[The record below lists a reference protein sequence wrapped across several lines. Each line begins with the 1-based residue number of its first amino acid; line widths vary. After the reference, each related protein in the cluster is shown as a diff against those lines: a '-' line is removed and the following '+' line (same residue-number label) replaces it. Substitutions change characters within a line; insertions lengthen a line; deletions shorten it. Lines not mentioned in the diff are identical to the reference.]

1 MNKRIL
7 AVIVALAVIV
17 IAAVSIVALQNS
29 NDSADTTASVGG
41 SAASESPSEPD
52 APEGSETE
60 AGADDSAAIAN
71 DGGGDYVDYSPSVIA
86 DADGRVILFFHAT
99 WCPQCVSADGDI
111 TASGVPSGIT
121 IVKVDYD
128 TNQDLRAEYGVTQ
141 QTTFVEVNSSGT
153 KVQDNFV
160 AYADPSLNAVL
171 TALN

>member
-7 AVIVALAVIV
+7 AVIIALAVIV
-17 IAAVSIVALQNS
+17 VAAVAIVTAQNS
-29 NDSADTTASVGG
+29 NDTADVNSSNG
-41 SAASESPSEPD
+41 SSPASESSSSTDEV
-52 APEGSETE
+52 APV
-60 AGADDSAAIAN
+60 AN
-71 DGGGDYVDYSPSVIA
+71 DGGGNYVDYSPAAIA

-111 TASGVPSGIT
+111 KASGVPSGIT

-141 QTTFVEVNSSGT
+141 QTTFVEVDSDGA
-153 KVQDNFV
+153 KVHENFV
-160 AYADPSLNAVL
+160 AYADPTLNAVL

>member
-1 MNKRIL
+1 MNKRIV
-7 AVIVALAVIV
+7 AVIVALAVVV
-17 IAAVSIVALQNS
+17 IAAVWIVSAQNS
-29 NDSADTTASVGG
+29 NG
-41 SAASESPSEPD
+41 SSESP
-52 APEGSETE
+52 A
-60 AGADDSAAIAN
+60 ADSAAQSSESSNDSGAETDDAVAIEN
-71 DGGGDYVDYSPSVIA
+71 DGGGDYVDYSPSAIA

-111 TASGVPSGIT
+111 KASGVPSGIT

-141 QTTFVEVNSSGT
+141 QTTFVEVDADGE

-171 TALN
+171 TALG

>member
-17 IAAVSIVALQNS
+17 IAAVSIVAVQNS
-29 NDSADTTASVGG
+29 NDPADTAASTGG
-41 SAASESPSEPD
+41 SQVSENSGDADSNVEPN
-52 APEGSETE
+52 ANE
-60 AGADDSAAIAN
+60 SAAIAN
-71 DGGGDYVDYSPSVIA
+71 DGGGDYVDYSPSAIA

-111 TASGVPSGIT
+111 KASGVPSGIT

-141 QTTFVEVNSSGT
+141 QTTFVEVDSSGA

-160 AYADPSLNAVL
+160 AYADPTLNAVL

>member
-1 MNKRIL
+1 MNKRIVV
-7 AVIVALAVIV
+7 VIVALAVIV
-17 IAAVSIVALQNS
+17 IAAVSIVAAQNS
-29 NDSADTTASVGG
+29 NDSAETASTSENAEV
-41 SAASESPSEPD
+41 SQNSSEVDSSSEASD
-52 APEGSETE
+52 NSET
-60 AGADDSAAIAN
+60 AIAN
-71 DGGGDYVDYSPSVIA
+71 DGGGDYVDYSPSAIA
-86 DADGRVILFFHAT
+86 DAEGRVILFFHAD
-99 WCPQCVSADGDI
+99 WCPQCVAADGDI

-141 QTTFVEVNSSGT
+141 QTTFVEVDSDGT

>member
-7 AVIVALAVIV
+7 AVIVALAVVV
-17 IAAVSIVALQNS
+17 IAAVSIVAAQNPNS
-29 NDSADTTASVGG
+29 SDESTATDSTSQ
-41 SAASESPSEPD
+41 SAESSSD
-52 APEGSETE
+52 SGAE
-60 AGADDSAAIAN
+60 AEDVVAVEN
-71 DGGGDYVDYSPSVIA
+71 DGGGSYVDYSPSAVA

-141 QTTFVEVNSSGT
+141 QTTFVEVDSNGE

-160 AYADPSLNAVL
+160 ATVEPTLNAVL
-171 TALN
+171 TALG

>member
-17 IAAVSIVALQNS
+17 IAAVSIVAAQNS
-29 NDSADTTASVGG
+29 NDPAESTASTGN
-41 SAASESPSEPD
+41 SQTSESPSGTD
-52 APEGSETE
+52 AGGE
-60 AGADDSAAIAN
+60 ATDGDVAAVAN
-71 DGGGDYVDYSPSVIA
+71 DGGGDYVDYSPSAIA

-99 WCPQCVSADGDI
+99 WCPQCVTVDGDI
-111 TASGVPSGIT
+111 KASGVPSGIT

-141 QTTFVEVNSSGT
+141 QTTFVEVDSSGA

-171 TALN
+171 TALD

>member
-7 AVIVALAVIV
+7 AVIVALAVVV
-17 IAAVSIVALQNS
+17 IAAVSIVAAQNPNS
-29 NDSADTTASVGG
+29 SDESTATDSTSQ
-41 SAASESPSEPD
+41 SAESSSD
-52 APEGSETE
+52 SGAE
-60 AGADDSAAIAN
+60 AEDVVAVEN
-71 DGGGDYVDYSPSVIA
+71 DGGGSYVDYSPSAVA

-111 TASGVPSGIT
+111 KASGVPSGIT

-141 QTTFVEVNSSGT
+141 QTTFVEVDSNGE

-160 AYADPSLNAVL
+160 ATVEPTLNAVL
-171 TALN
+171 TALG

>member
-1 MNKRIL
+1 MNKRIV
-7 AVIVALAVIV
+7 AVIVALAVVV
-17 IAAVSIVALQNS
+17 IAAVWIVSAQNS
-29 NDSADTTASVGG
+29 NG
-41 SAASESPSEPD
+41 SSESP
-52 APEGSETE
+52 A
-60 AGADDSAAIAN
+60 ADSAAQSWESSSDSGTETETDDAVAIEN
-71 DGGGDYVDYSPSVIA
+71 DGGGAYVDYSPSAIA

-111 TASGVPSGIT
+111 KASGVPSGIT

-141 QTTFVEVNSSGT
+141 QTTFVEVDANGE

-171 TALN
+171 TALG